1 LNWRDGSAIVHE
13 PAMARHLGAS
23 GSRNMHDWL
32 AHRTGHTLNIAH
44 RGGVDAYG
52 PDLLDAVSR
61 SVVAGADAVEL
72 DVQTTKDQQLVVFHD
87 RFLRTPAGPRRMG
100 ALTLAEAR
108 EVAPSGGTTT
118 IPVLAEVL
126 EHVRPLGIRVLLDLK
141 SNDVAEEL
149 VRLVTRARVAD
160 RVAVSSFHYRPL
172 VGVSRDATGIPTIA
186 TIGFARAMGD
196 PRGFLWTLWAMSAP
210 IRAARAI
217 GARALLCQARR
228 LSADFAEAVHAEDLA
243 LLAWDVTPSANVGE
257 LLQWGVDGIVSSNP
271 TAVRAALNARF
282 QN

>member
-1 LNWRDGSAIVHE
+1 
-13 PAMARHLGAS
+13 
-23 GSRNMHDWL
+23 MHDWL
-32 AHRTGHTLNIAH
+32 AHRTGHALNIAH

-72 DVQTTKDQQLVVFHD
+72 DVQTTKDQHLVVFHD

-108 EVAPSGGTTT
+108 GAGHDGATRT

-126 EHVRPLGIRVLLDLK
+126 EHVLPLGIRVLLDLK
-141 SNDVAEEL
+141 SNDAATEL
-149 VRLVTRARVAD
+149 VRLVARARIVD

-172 VGVSRDATGIPTIA
+172 VGVSHDATGIPTIA

-196 PRGFLWTLWAMSAP
+196 PQGFLWTLWARSAP

-228 LSADFAEAVHAEDLA
+228 ISADFAEAVHAEDLA
-243 LLAWDVTPSANVGE
+243 LLAWDVTPSTDLRE
-257 LLQWGVDGIVSSNP
+257 LLRWGVDGIVSGNP
-271 TAVRAALNARF
+271 AAVHTALETRTAN
-282 QN
+282 